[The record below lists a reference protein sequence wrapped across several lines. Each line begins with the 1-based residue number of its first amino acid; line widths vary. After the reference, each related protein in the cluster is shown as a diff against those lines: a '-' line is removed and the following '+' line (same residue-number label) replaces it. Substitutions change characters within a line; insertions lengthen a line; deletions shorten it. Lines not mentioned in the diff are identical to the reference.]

1 MFSLANFRFGV
12 NPSSKGSSDP
22 DDLVGFLQNA
32 SVELYLE
39 NVHDADPTLGIY
51 DDFGD
56 VRRTGS
62 KPRTIGLRLRYR
74 F

>member
-1 MFSLANFRFGV
+1 MEV
-12 NPSSKGSSDP
+12 
-22 DDLVGFLQNA
+22 
-32 SVELYLE
+32 YLE